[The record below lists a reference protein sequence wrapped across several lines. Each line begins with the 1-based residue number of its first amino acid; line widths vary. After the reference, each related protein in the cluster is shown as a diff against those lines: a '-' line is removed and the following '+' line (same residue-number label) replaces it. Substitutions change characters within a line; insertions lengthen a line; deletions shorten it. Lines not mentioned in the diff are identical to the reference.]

1 MAVPAPGMATAY
13 SLQTHP
19 ATTNSAMFTDS
30 LNHVLR
36 TGRRVTAGV
45 GEEGRNGP
53 LV

>member
-19 ATTNSAMFTDS
+19 ATTNNAMFTNS
-30 LNHVLR
+30 LDHVLR
-36 TGRRVTAGV
+36 TGRGVTAGV
-45 GEEGRNGP
+45 RKEGRNGP